1 MCPNASAQDQPVLT
15 PTSTFHFACGDT
27 LPCFTQ
33 CCRDVNIY
41 LTPYDVLRLRRSLK
55 IGSGEFLAKYTRHFL
70 ARVTNIPVVQFDM
83 SPDTLYCKLVTR
95 DGCSVYENRPWAC
108 RMFPLDLA
116 SREGEYQMIVGS
128 DRCKGLKEPNTMTV
142 REWLD
147 TQGVGPYEE
156 MERLF
161 HSVLPPS
168 FKPGA
173 PMDAGL
179 GKLLFLAYDLD
190 RFAEML
196 DNPRF
201 RAFYEL
207 DDELLRQVKEDD
219 EAMLR
224 LAFRYIRSQ
233 MDELYQV
240 I

>member
-1 MCPNASAQDQPVLT
+1 MHPNSSPKEAPILT
-15 PTSTFHFACGDT
+15 SESTFRFACRDT

-70 ARVTNIPVVQFDM
+70 ARITHIPVVQFDM
-83 SPDTLYCKLVTR
+83 DPETLYCKLVTK
-95 DGCSVYENRPWAC
+95 DGCSVYDNRPWAC

-128 DRCKGLKEPNTMTV
+128 DRCMGLKESTAMTV
-142 REWLD
+142 QEWLD
-147 TQGVGPYEE
+147 TQGVAPYVE
-156 MERLF
+156 MERAF

-196 DNPRF
+196 NDKRF
-201 RAFYEL
+201 QTFYEV
-207 DDELLRQVKEDD
+207 DDELLRQVREDD
-219 EAMLR
+219 EALLR